1 MKDVIPKLKKKTL
14 EKNLNKEAENLFLD
28 YFYAAKKSLTGEN
41 VLLFSEIL
49 TKVNNAKDKP
59 KKIAVL
65 KQHEN
70 APLKQ
75 VLKGAF
81 DPSIIWDLPEGDPP
95 YIANEAPVGT
105 EHGLLRN
112 EAKRLWHFVKGAD
125 NDLTKTQKETMF
137 IQILEGLHQ
146 DEAKVLLGMKSK
158 SLNKMYKG
166 LTESV
171 VKEAFGWNDSF
182 MRDEP
187 VQNQNK

>member
-1 MKDVIPKLKKKTL
+1 MAEQQRNPNLMNPAMMKATNTTSGI
-14 EKNLNKEAENLFLD
+14 
-28 YFYAAKKSLTGEN
+28 GEN
-41 VLLFSEIL
+41 VQLMSEIL

-65 KQHEN
+65 QQN
-70 APLKQ
+70 ASAPLKQ

-81 DPSIIWDLPEGDPP
+81 DSNIVWDLPAGDPP
-95 YIANEAPVGT
+95 FIANEAPIGT

-137 IQILEGLHQ
+137 IQMLEGLHQ
-146 DEAKVLLGMKSK
+146 DEAKVLLGMKNK

-171 VKEAFGWNDSF
+171 VKEAFGWNDKF
-182 MRDEP
+182 LREEP
-187 VQNQNK
+187 VQN

>member
-1 MKDVIPKLKKKTL
+1 MAEQQRNPNLMNPAMMKATNTTSGI
-14 EKNLNKEAENLFLD
+14 
-28 YFYAAKKSLTGEN
+28 GEN
-41 VLLFSEIL
+41 VQLMSEIL

-65 KQHEN
+65 QQN
-70 APLKQ
+70 ASAPLKQ

-81 DPSIIWDLPEGDPP
+81 DSNIVWDLPAGDPP
-95 YIANEAPVGT
+95 YIANEAPIGT

-137 IQILEGLHQ
+137 IQMLEGLHQ
-146 DEAKVLLGMKSK
+146 DEAKVLLGMKNQ

-171 VKEAFGWNDSF
+171 VKEAFGWNDKF
-182 MRDEP
+182 LREEP
-187 VQNQNK
+187 VQN

>member
-1 MKDVIPKLKKKTL
+1 MADEKPRNPNLMSPKQMQATA
-14 EKNLNKEAENLFLD
+14 NT
-28 YFYAAKKSLTGEN
+28 SGVGEGV
-41 VLLFSEIL
+41 VLMSEVL

-59 KKIAVL
+59 KKIEVL
-65 KQHEN
+65 RAYEN

-81 DPSIIWDLPEGDPP
+81 DPNIIWDLPEGNPP
-95 YIANEAPVGT
+95 YIKNESPIGT

-125 NDLTKTQKETMF
+125 SATTKTQKETMF
-137 IQILEGLHQ
+137 IQMLEGLHQ
-146 DEAKVLLGMKSK
+146 DEAKVLLGMKNK

-171 VKEAFGWNDSF
+171 VREAFGWNNEFYKPEKQPSY
-182 MRDEP
+182 P
-187 VQNQNK
+187 V

>member
-1 MKDVIPKLKKKTL
+1 MAEQQRNPNLMNPKHM
-14 EKNLNKEAENLFLD
+14 EAV
-28 YFYAAKKSLTGEN
+28 AGTRGAGEN
-41 VLLFSEIL
+41 VELMSEIL

-65 KQHEN
+65 REHAN

-75 VLKGAF
+75 ILKGAF
-81 DPSIIWDLPEGDPP
+81 DPNIVWDLPAGEPP
-95 YIANEAPVGT
+95 YIKNEAPIGT

-125 NDLTKTQKETMF
+125 DQTTKTQKETMF
-137 IQILEGLHQ
+137 IQMLEGLH
-146 DEAKVLLGMKSK
+146 DSEAKLLLGMKNK

-171 VKEAFGWNDSF
+171 VKEAFGWNDNF
-182 MRDEP
+182 IRPE
-187 VQNQNK
+187 QN

>member
-1 MKDVIPKLKKKTL
+1 MAEQQRNPNLMNPAMMKATNTTSGI
-14 EKNLNKEAENLFLD
+14 
-28 YFYAAKKSLTGEN
+28 GEN
-41 VLLFSEIL
+41 VQLMSEIL

-65 KQHEN
+65 QQN
-70 APLKQ
+70 ASAPLKQ

-81 DPSIIWDLPEGDPP
+81 DSNIVWDLPAGDPP
-95 YIANEAPVGT
+95 YIANEAPIGT

-137 IQILEGLHQ
+137 IQMLEGLHQ
-146 DEAKVLLGMKSK
+146 DEAKVLLGMKNK

-171 VKEAFGWNDSF
+171 VKEAFGWNDKF
-182 MRDEP
+182 LREEP
-187 VQNQNK
+187 VQN

>member
-1 MKDVIPKLKKKTL
+1 MAEQQRNPNLMNPAMMKQSQNTSGI
-14 EKNLNKEAENLFLD
+14 
-28 YFYAAKKSLTGEN
+28 GEN
-41 VLLFSEIL
+41 VQLMSEIL

-59 KKIAVL
+59 KKIAIL
-65 KQHEN
+65 QQN
-70 APLKQ
+70 ASAPLKQ

-81 DPSIIWDLPEGDPP
+81 DSNIVWDLPAGDPP
-95 YIANEAPVGT
+95 YIANEAPIGT

-137 IQILEGLHQ
+137 IQMLEGLHQ
-146 DEAKVLLGMKSK
+146 DEAKVLLGMKNK

-171 VKEAFGWNDSF
+171 VKEAFGWNDKF
-182 MRDEP
+182 LREEP
-187 VQNQNK
+187 VQN

>member
-1 MKDVIPKLKKKTL
+1 MAEQQQRNPNLMNPAMMKATNTTSGI
-14 EKNLNKEAENLFLD
+14 
-28 YFYAAKKSLTGEN
+28 GEN
-41 VLLFSEIL
+41 VQLMSEIL

-65 KQHEN
+65 QQN
-70 APLKQ
+70 ASAPLKQ

-81 DPSIIWDLPEGDPP
+81 DSNIVWDLPAGDPP
-95 YIANEAPVGT
+95 YIANEAPIGT

-137 IQILEGLHQ
+137 IQMLEGLHQ
-146 DEAKVLLGMKSK
+146 DEAKVLLGMKNK

-171 VKEAFGWNDSF
+171 VKEAFGWNDKF
-182 MRDEP
+182 LREEP
-187 VQNQNK
+187 VQN

>member
-1 MKDVIPKLKKKTL
+1 MAEQQRNPNLMNPAMMKATNTTSGI
-14 EKNLNKEAENLFLD
+14 
-28 YFYAAKKSLTGEN
+28 GEN
-41 VLLFSEIL
+41 VQLMSEIL

-65 KQHEN
+65 QQN
-70 APLKQ
+70 ASAPLKQ

-81 DPSIIWDLPEGDPP
+81 DSNIVWDLPAGDPP
-95 YIANEAPVGT
+95 FIANEAPIGT

-112 EAKRLWHFVKGAD
+112 EAKRLWHFVRGAD

-137 IQILEGLHQ
+137 IQMLEGLHQ
-146 DEAKVLLGMKSK
+146 DEAKVLLGMKNK

-171 VKEAFGWNDSF
+171 VKEAFGWNDKF
-182 MRDEP
+182 LREEP
-187 VQNQNK
+187 VQN

>member
-1 MKDVIPKLKKKTL
+1 MAEQQRNPNLMNPAMMKATNTTSGI
-14 EKNLNKEAENLFLD
+14 
-28 YFYAAKKSLTGEN
+28 GEN
-41 VLLFSEIL
+41 VQLMSEIL

-65 KQHEN
+65 QQN
-70 APLKQ
+70 ASAPLKQ

-81 DPSIIWDLPEGDPP
+81 DSNIVWDLPAGDPP
-95 YIANEAPVGT
+95 FIANEAPIGT

-137 IQILEGLHQ
+137 IQMLEGLHQ
-146 DEAKVLLGMKSK
+146 DEAKVLLGMKNK

-171 VKEAFGWNDSF
+171 VKEAFDWNDSF
-182 MRDEP
+182 MRNEP
-187 VQNQNK
+187 VQNQNT

>member
-1 MKDVIPKLKKKTL
+1 MAEQQRNPNLMNPAMMKATNTTSGI
-14 EKNLNKEAENLFLD
+14 
-28 YFYAAKKSLTGEN
+28 GEN
-41 VLLFSEIL
+41 VQLMSEIL

-65 KQHEN
+65 QQN
-70 APLKQ
+70 ASAPLKQ

-81 DPSIIWDLPEGDPP
+81 DSNIVWDLPAGDPP

-112 EAKRLWHFVKGAD
+112 EAKRLWHFVQGAD

-137 IQILEGLHQ
+137 IQILEGLHA
-146 DEAKVLLGMKSK
+146 DEAKVLLGMKNK
-158 SLNKMYKG
+158 SLNKTYKG

-171 VKEAFGWNDSF
+171 VKEAFGWNDNF
-182 MRDEP
+182 MRPEP
-187 VQNQNK
+187 EQK